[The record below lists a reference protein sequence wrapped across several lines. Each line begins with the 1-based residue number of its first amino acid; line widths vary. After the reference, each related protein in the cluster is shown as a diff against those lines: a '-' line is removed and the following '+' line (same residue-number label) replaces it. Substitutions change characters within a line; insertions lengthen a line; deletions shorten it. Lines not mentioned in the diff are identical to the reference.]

1 MTLEDICEKIID
13 VEEGLML
20 GTISFSYDNLM
31 ASMKLGHP
39 MEILDS
45 ILAQIYFDVI
55 NGRTPDL
62 GKVQSVHKQL
72 ITFKTCFNV
81 KQLEKPIKE
90 MGNYI
95 QEQEA
100 GK

>member
-1 MTLEDICEKIID
+1 MKLEKICEKIID
-13 VEEGLML
+13 IEEGLMM

-31 ASMKLGHP
+31 SAIKPGHP

-55 NGRTPDL
+55 ADRTPELDKIKTVHAQL
-62 GKVQSVHKQL
+62 KEFKACFKVSKL
-72 ITFKTCFNV
+72 A
-81 KQLEKPIKE
+81 KPIRE
-90 MGNYI
+90 LAAYI
-95 QEQEA
+95 KEQEA